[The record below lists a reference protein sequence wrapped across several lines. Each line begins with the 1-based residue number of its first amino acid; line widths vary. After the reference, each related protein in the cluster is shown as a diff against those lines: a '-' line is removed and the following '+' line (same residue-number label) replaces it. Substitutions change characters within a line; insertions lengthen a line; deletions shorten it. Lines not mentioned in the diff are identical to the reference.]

1 NCYVERVACF
11 RPDIARLPLPLFLTD
26 LQLLAQ
32 DSAVPGSLTIQNEQL
47 GMFGLM
53 HSAIGRATFESHPGI
68 LMLNNLGSSGQD
80 GVSVNLKQVGA
91 FEMTLAPTT
100 LETQGACWNMTAFGS
115 FNGLENA
122 PLGTASLVHSVGPGG
137 GCLVSDDFHALGA
150 TQTRV
155 EIYQGSQLVG
165 SVTSPNGLLGTLPI
179 HGNLIACGMLLR
191 PLPGFKLGFDSG
203 FVFMPPN
210 STSQFTGDE
219 IHLLAGNPNAQVQ
232 ALSQFVVQSCN
243 MDQFAILG
251 EAAQPTIT
259 GALKQPD
266 GRFEVDGR
274 GVAGVSYRLE
284 ATANLGAQW
293 TIIGSAMSGIDGS
306 FHLFDARAAN
316 PSQQFYHIVTP

>member
-1 NCYVERVACF
+1 
-11 RPDIARLPLPLFLTD
+11 
-26 LQLLAQ
+26 
-32 DSAVPGSLTIQNEQL
+32 
-47 GMFGLM
+47 
-53 HSAIGRATFESHPGI
+53 
-68 LMLNNLGSSGQD
+68 
-80 GVSVNLKQVGA
+80 
-91 FEMTLAPTT
+91 
-100 LETQGACWNMTAFGS
+100 
-115 FNGLENA
+115 
-122 PLGTASLVHSVGPGG
+122 
-137 GCLVSDDFHALGA
+137 
-150 TQTRV
+150 
-155 EIYQGSQLVG
+155 
-165 SVTSPNGLLGTLPI
+165 
-179 HGNLIACGMLLR
+179 MLLR

-219 IHLLAGNPNAQVQ
+219 IHLLAVNPNAQVQ

-266 GRFEVDGR
+266 GRFEVDGQ
-274 GVAGVSYRLE
+274 GAAAVSYRLE